1 MSWVTILQNLYQ
13 QVPQKAEPLAAFSRV
28 EKSLQKH
35 LGFSSALLLLRHET
49 GLPTVGGNRP
59 LAPSE
64 EREMTRRFH
73 RALKPWK
80 AQGAA
85 RKGAWERFWP
95 VVVGK
100 EWVACYAMGSK
111 SSGLAITED
120 EEKVIELLADRTAL
134 FLEERR
140 LWKHLENADRQASLG
155 FMSAAMVHEIRNPLT
170 ALDTLVQLLPRKRKD
185 EQFMDSFQTLMQK
198 EIHRLTKLTE
208 TFLNFSKSTLE
219 NRGEVD
225 LRRVIERVVQ
235 LLGPLFATKKVQLMV
250 DTTLSPL
257 LEGDEHQLESLVMNL
272 LQNAF
277 RSVGNG
283 GMVEISTGFLKKAGS
298 GPGSWIVL
306 QVKDNGEGIPKENLG
321 KIFNP
326 FFTTRGEGT
335 GLGLAICQKIV
346 EHHRGRLEVKSV
358 PKRETV
364 FRVLF
369 PTVPGP

>member
-13 QVPQKAEPLAAFSRV
+13 QFPQKAEPLAAFSRV

-35 LGFSSALLLLRHET
+35 LGFSRALLLLRQET
-49 GLPTVGGNRP
+49 GLPTVGGDRP

-64 EREMTRRFH
+64 EREMARRFH

-80 AQGAA
+80 ARGAA
-85 RKGAWERFWP
+85 RKVSWDRFWP
-95 VVVGK
+95 VVAGE
-100 EWVACYAMGSK
+100 EWVACYAMGHK
-111 SSGLAITED
+111 SSGLAMTED
-120 EEKVIELLADRTAL
+120 EETVIELLADRTAL

-208 TFLNFSKSTLE
+208 TFLDFSKSTLE

-235 LLGPLFATKKVQLMV
+235 LLGPLFTTKKVQLMV
-250 DTTLSPL
+250 DTTLSHL

-283 GMVEISTGFLKKAGS
+283 GIVEISTGFLKKAGS
-298 GPGSWIVL
+298 GPGPWIVL

-346 EHHRGRLEVKSV
+346 EHHRGRLEVKSA

-369 PTVPGP
+369 PAVPGP